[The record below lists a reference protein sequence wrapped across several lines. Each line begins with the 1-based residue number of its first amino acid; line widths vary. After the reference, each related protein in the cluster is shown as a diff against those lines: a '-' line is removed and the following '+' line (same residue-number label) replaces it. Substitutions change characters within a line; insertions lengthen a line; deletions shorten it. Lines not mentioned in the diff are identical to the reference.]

1 MLDCVGPPTDSYTM
15 RQFGIRTLG
24 LYVLLL
30 AWWACGPTQQLS
42 EEEPIELV
50 VVVTVDQL
58 PGYLFQRYDSLYS
71 GGLRRLLKNG
81 FVYTGAV
88 HDHAATWTS
97 TGHATLATGVVP
109 ARHGIIANDWYEFV
123 DGEWLEVASV
133 DDASES
139 IVGVAGKTGMSPRNL
154 EASGLPDWIL
164 AADTG
169 ARTVSLSGKRTAST
183 LIAGQTEQAY
193 VYYFEDDVG
202 RFVTSTYYRT
212 EDPDWLTRFNQ
223 ETLREMLADSL
234 WDCSVPAGMRS
245 LVRPDAVAY
254 ENRGMDTSFPHHAAE
269 GLSGG
274 DDPEAFYDWWDHT
287 PKLDEATVAL
297 AKEAIASLQ
306 LGTRGHVDY
315 LALGLSQ
322 LDRVG
327 HFFGPLSLEQ
337 FDALM
342 RVDRLLGEF
351 LDYLDE
357 QVGEGR
363 YVLALT
369 SDHGV
374 VRLPEYRQELGL
386 TGRYVPGDTIQEAYR
401 VAHAAALESSGRE
414 PDRAE
419 LIRRLE
425 IRDYIADVMTLDQLA
440 GPLSTDSLVAL
451 YQRSYFPGRV
461 PGFLAREGL
470 IVRMTEGVHT
480 GSEPTTHGSPYLYD
494 RHVPLIFIGR
504 GVKPG
509 SSDAPV
515 RSVDIAPTLA
525 GLAGIPT
532 PKDLDGRPLDPGRD

>member
-1 MLDCVGPPTDSYTM
+1 V
-15 RQFGIRTLG
+15 
-24 LYVLLL
+24 
-30 AWWACGPTQQLS
+30 
-42 EEEPIELV
+42 EEPVDLI

-58 PGYLFQRYDSLYS
+58 PSYLFQRYDSLYS

-81 FVYTGAV
+81 FVYTQAV

-109 ARHGIIANDWYEFV
+109 ARHGIVANNWYEQV
-123 DGEWLEVASV
+123 DSEWRIIPSV
-133 DDASES
+133 DDSSES

-164 AADTG
+164 AADTA
-169 ARTVSLSGKRTAST
+169 ARIVSISGKRTAST
-183 LIAGQTEQAY
+183 LIAGQTANSY

-202 RFVTSTYYRT
+202 RFVTSTFYRT

-223 ETLREMLADSL
+223 ATLQEILADSL
-234 WDCSVPAGMRS
+234 WECTVPADLRS
-245 LVRPDAVAY
+245 LVRADAVAY
-254 ENRGMDTSFPHHAAE
+254 ENRGTHTSFPHHAAE
-269 GLSGG
+269 ELSAGN
-274 DDPEAFYDWWDHT
+274 DPEAFYDWWDHT
-287 PKLDEATVAL
+287 PKLDLATVAL
-297 AKEAIASLQ
+297 AKESIASLQ
-306 LGTRGHVDY
+306 LGARGHVDY

-342 RVDRLLGEF
+342 RVDQLLGEF

-374 VRLPEYRQELGL
+374 VQLPEYRQELGL
-386 TGRYVPGDTIQEAYR
+386 AGRYVPGDTIREAYR
-401 VAHAAALESSGRE
+401 AAHAAELESSGGE

-425 IRDYIADVMTLDQLA
+425 MQDYIADVMSLDQLA
-440 GPLSTDSLVAL
+440 GPLSGDSLVAL

-461 PGFLAREGL
+461 PGFFAREGL
-470 IVRMTEGVHT
+470 IVRTTEGVHT
-480 GSEPTTHGSPYLYD
+480 GPEPTTHGSPYLYD

-509 SSDAPV
+509 SSDARV
-515 RSVDIAPTLA
+515 RSVDVAPTLA

-532 PKDLDGRPLDPGRD
+532 PEDLDGRPLDPGRD